1 MAAESNVA
9 PVIIKRKKI
18 VKGGGH
24 HGGAWKV
31 AYADFVTAMMAFFML
46 MWLLN
51 ATTDKQR
58 KGLADYFSPTIPINR
73 VSGGGTGAFGGT
85 DMFTEDV
92 LTQSGKGSNVQTSD
106 LANKTVGMTGFEY
119 TGTDNR
125 DNESFESIEAELKG
139 RGGESLVTE
148 ESLKHIVTKV
158 TDEGFF
164 IELFDIEGSPLF
176 EEGGDYPTPV
186 LRDLLR
192 MIAGVISDV
201 DNKVAVT
208 GHVRSQPIVL
218 AQNPVWDLSMARAE
232 KTRIMLQAAGLNP
245 ARVFRVTG
253 KADRS
258 LYAEDRPMSHRNNRV
273 EIILL
278 RPGKEK

>member
-9 PVIIKRKKI
+9 PVVIKRKKI

-51 ATTDKQR
+51 ATTEKQR

-73 VSGGGTGAFGGT
+73 VSGGGAGAFGGT

-92 LTQSGKGSNVQTSD
+92 LTQSGKGSSSNSSE
-106 LANKTVGMTGFEY
+106 LATRSIGMSGFEY
-119 TGTDNR
+119 TGTDAQ
-125 DNESFESIEAELKG
+125 DVFESIEAKLKG
-139 RGGESLVTE
+139 RGGESLVSE
-148 ESLKHIVTKV
+148 DALKHIVTRV

-164 IELFDIEGSPLF
+164 IELFDLEDSPLF
-176 EEGGDYPTPV
+176 EADGDYPTPIM
-186 LRDLLR
+186 RDLVR
-192 MIAGVISDV
+192 MVAEVISDV
-201 DNKVAVT
+201 ENKVAVA

-218 AQNPVWDLSMARAE
+218 AQNPVWKLSMDRAE
-232 KTRIMLQAAGLNP
+232 KTRIMLQAAGLTP
-245 ARVFRVTG
+245 ARVLRVTG

-258 LYAEDRPMSHRNNRV
+258 LFLKDRPMNHRNNRV